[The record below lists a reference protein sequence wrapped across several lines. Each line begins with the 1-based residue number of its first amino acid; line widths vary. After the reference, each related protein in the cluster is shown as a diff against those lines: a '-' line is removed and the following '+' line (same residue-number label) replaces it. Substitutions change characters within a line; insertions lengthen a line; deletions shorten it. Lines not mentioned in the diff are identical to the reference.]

1 MQARDLILPSSWRR
15 ARRALA
21 ALPALAA
28 LAIGASACTPHHT
41 GPTEVGVVF
50 NKLSHSLEVKPAGAT
65 YFFMPFVNA
74 WNAYDISQRS
84 LVMNAD
90 TSSGDRREKDDLRFK
105 TRDGNDIDTDVT
117 VRWRIDPTRVGAI
130 WRNVAPSSDEV
141 ETRLVRPLARTYVR
155 DVLNRLDSEEF
166 YNPRMR
172 FAAAADATRL
182 LAERLQ
188 PYGVIAESVLL
199 GDFSFK
205 HDYQRLINQRKEAE
219 KQAEKLEAEIHAT
232 QEANQANLQTK
243 VAQLTQ
249 ELTAAQG
256 GFEQAKRESDAYV
269 VRRQQEAQ
277 ATLAERNAAAEG
289 IRRERAALN
298 SSAGDAYVN
307 LQLIEALQ
315 KKEIRQI
322 PRLPNGNVII
332 DGNRLLQQLGV
343 LRYEQGRED
352 EAPSTAAPAAPKP
365 APNSPPPA
373 PAPNPPGPAP
383 NREP

>member
-1 MQARDLILPSSWRR
+1 MPSTETFLVGAALCPGGSFVPARRTTRR
-15 ARRALA
+15 APA
-21 ALPALAA
+21 ALAA
-28 LAIGASACTPHHT
+28 LAALLALALAAAGCTPHHT

-50 NKLSHSLEVKPAGAT
+50 NKLTHSLETKPAGAT
-65 YFFMPFVNA
+65 YFFLPFVND
-74 WNAYDISQRS
+74 WNAFDISQRS

-90 TSSGDRREKDDLRFK
+90 LSSGDRREKDDLRFK
-105 TRDGNDIDTDVT
+105 TRDGNDIETDVT
-117 VRWRIDPTRVGAI
+117 VRWRIDPSRVGAI
-130 WRNVAPSSDEV
+130 WEQVAPSSDEV
-141 ETRLVRPLARTYVR
+141 EHRLVRPLARTYVR

-166 YNPRMR
+166 YNPKLR
-172 FAAAADATRL
+172 FAAANDATRL

-188 PYGVIAESVLL
+188 PYGVIVEVVLL

-205 HDYQRLINQRKEAE
+205 HEYQRLINLRKEAE

-232 QEANQANLQTK
+232 QEGNQANLQGK

-269 VRRQQEAQ
+269 IKRQQEAQ
-277 ATLAERNAAAEG
+277 ATLAERSATATG
-289 IRRERAALN
+289 IQRERAALN

-322 PRLPNGNVII
+322 PKLPGGNIII
-332 DGNRLLQQLGV
+332 DGNRLLEQLGV
-343 LRYEQGRED
+343 LRYQQGREGAD
-352 EAPSTAAPAAPKP
+352 AGNGAANPPSAAP
-365 APNSPPPA
+365 
-373 PAPNPPGPAP
+373 PNPDH
-383 NREP
+383 